1 LQNASRAKANY
12 FFFAFA
18 FGFAA
23 AFFGFAAFFAALG
36 AIFIGT
42 PQQSGAHFLP
52 PPNALTSTTCP
63 HF

>member
-1 LQNASRAKANY
+1 MRAEKGEAY

-42 PQQSGAHFLP
+42 PQQSGAQVLLP
-52 PPNALTSTTCP
+52 PDALTS
-63 HF
+63 